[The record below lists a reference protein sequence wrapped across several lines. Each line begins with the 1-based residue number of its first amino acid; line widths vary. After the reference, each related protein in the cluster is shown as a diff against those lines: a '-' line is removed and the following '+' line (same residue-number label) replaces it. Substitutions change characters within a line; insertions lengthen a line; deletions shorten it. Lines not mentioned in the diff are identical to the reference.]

1 MADYMASL
9 ERLLERDD
17 RLLLP
22 GHGGPVTQPKAFMR
36 GLKAHRKMR
45 ERAILERLQQGDRTI
60 GDMVRVI
67 YRETDPRLHG
77 AAGLSILAHLED
89 LVSRGLATT
98 HGAPAIDGIYEP
110 GM

>member
-1 MADYMASL
+1 
-9 ERLLERDD
+9 
-17 RLLLP
+17 
-22 GHGGPVTQPKAFMR
+22 
-36 GLKAHRKMR
+36 
-45 ERAILERLQQGDRTI
+45 
-60 GDMVRVI
+60 MVRVI